1 MEKMYEEI
9 LSLVEEFINELDDET
24 VNNSAE
30 KRRENE
36 GKAIDKYL
44 EAVRK
49 NNGNYDAE
57 EVQQAR
63 EDGRVA
69 REKYQKNQDLR
80 AKRDKRLEKKLADF
94 KERLLNRKPQTAK
107 ETQRAESEHGNA
119 MIDQHLRNKLE
130 KSFAVSNECFEEILS
145 LVEEFINELD
155 TETVQAAYDKRRQNS
170 LDADR
175 KLTAALRDP
184 ESSEDK
190 INSLTKNALDAD
202 AKFSK
207 SVNLVGARNKRL
219 EKKLADFKERLLN
232 RKPQTAKETQKA
244 ASDHANAMIDQ
255 HYRNK
260 LEKVFSNECFESLM
274 LLIEGELIDFQ
285 QKRKEKVLDRNA
297 HKMAEMMQDGSLNA
311 VRVLP
316 NMELIGDPAA
326 IKKVKDIQAEN
337 EEVIR
342 KCKKHG

>member
-1 MEKMYEEI
+1 MREE
-9 LSLVEEFINELDDET
+9 L
-24 VNNSAE
+24 
-30 KRRENE
+30 
-36 GKAIDKYL
+36 
-44 EAVRK
+44 
-49 NNGNYDAE
+49 
-57 EVQQAR
+57 
-63 EDGRVA
+63 
-69 REKYQKNQDLR
+69 
-80 AKRDKRLEKKLADF
+80 
-94 KERLLNRKPQTAK
+94 
-107 ETQRAESEHGNA
+107 
-119 MIDQHLRNKLE
+119 
-130 KSFAVSNECFEEILS
+130 FEEILS
-145 LVEEFINELD
+145 LVEEYINELD
-155 TETVQAAYDKRRQNS
+155 LSTMQSSNDKRKENWENS
-170 LDADR
+170 LDDYLKASKEGD
-175 KLTAALRDP
+175 
-184 ESSEDK
+184 EDK
-190 INSLTKNALDAD
+190 KEEENLKSLKDRNKFYKNSELTK
-202 AKFSK
+202 
-207 SVNLVGARNKRL
+207 KRIAQ
-219 EKKLADFKERLLN
+219 KVADFKEKLIN
-232 RKPQTAKETQKA
+232 KKPQTAKETQKA

>member
-1 MEKMYEEI
+1 MREELFEEI

-36 GKAIDKYL
+36 EKAIDKYL

-63 EDGRVA
+63 EDGRVS

-80 AKRDKRLEKKLADF
+80 AKRNKRLEKKLSDF
-94 KERLLNRKPQTAK
+94 KEKLINRKPQTAK
-107 ETQRAESEHGNA
+107 ETQQASSEH
-119 MIDQHLRNKLE
+119 
-130 KSFAVSNECFEEILS
+130 S
-145 LVEEFINELD
+145 
-155 TETVQAAYDKRRQNS
+155 
-170 LDADR
+170 
-175 KLTAALRDP
+175 
-184 ESSEDK
+184 
-190 INSLTKNALDAD
+190 
-202 AKFSK
+202 
-207 SVNLVGARNKRL
+207 
-219 EKKLADFKERLLN
+219 
-232 RKPQTAKETQKA
+232 
-244 ASDHANAMIDQ
+244 NAMIDQ

-260 LEKVFSNECFESLM
+260 LEKVFSNECFESLIS
-274 LLIEGELIDFQ
+274 LIEGELIDFQ

-297 HKMAEMMQDGSLNA
+297 HKMAQMMQDGSLNA

-316 NMELIGDPAA
+316 NKELIGDPAA

>member
-1 MEKMYEEI
+1 MREELFEEI

-24 VNNSAE
+24 VKSAAE
-30 KRRENE
+30 KRQQAVS
-36 GKAIDKYL
+36 KAQDEFLKTIRDKS
-44 EAVRK
+44 K
-49 NNGNYDAE
+49 SGE
-57 EVQQAR
+57 EVEAAALKGHIA
-63 EDGRVA
+63 D
-69 REKYQKNQDLR
+69 EKLR
-80 AKRDKRLEKKLADF
+80 RNKELTSKRDYRIQKK
-94 KERLLNRKPQTAK
+94 
-107 ETQRAESEHGNA
+107 
-119 MIDQHLRNKLE
+119 
-130 KSFAVSNECFEEILS
+130 
-145 LVEEFINELD
+145 VEEF
-155 TETVQAAYDKRRQNS
+155 
-170 LDADR
+170 
-175 KLTAALRDP
+175 
-184 ESSEDK
+184 
-190 INSLTKNALDAD
+190 KN
-202 AKFSK
+202 K
-207 SVNLVGARNKRL
+207 
-219 EKKLADFKERLLN
+219 LLN
-232 RKPQTAKETQKA
+232 KKPQTAKETQKA

-274 LLIEGELIDFQ
+274 FLIEGELIDFQ